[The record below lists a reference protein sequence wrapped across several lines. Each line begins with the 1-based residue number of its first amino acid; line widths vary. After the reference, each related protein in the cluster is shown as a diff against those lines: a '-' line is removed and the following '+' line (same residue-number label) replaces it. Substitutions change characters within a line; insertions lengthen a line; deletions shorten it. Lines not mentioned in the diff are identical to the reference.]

1 MITNFNDF
9 NKKLF
14 YTKESGISGF
24 GNFANVDLK
33 SGTKLGVGL
42 EKIDDTG
49 EPDIDYNRFDICTY
63 TNHSDNPNLFFKKED
78 NNYYFYT
85 LRDIK
90 KDEELTI
97 DYSKFDFEGE
107 RDFI

>member
-1 MITNFNDF
+1 MITNFDNF
-9 NKKLF
+9 NNKF
-14 YTKESGISGF
+14 YTKKSGISGF
-24 GNFANVDLK
+24 GNFAKVDLD
-33 SGTKLGVGL
+33 SDINLGIGL

-49 EPDIDYNRFDICTY
+49 NSDKDYKRFDICTY
-63 TNHSDNPNLFFKKED
+63 TNHSDDPNLFFKKVD
-78 NNYYFYT
+78 DVYYFYT

>member
-1 MITNFNDF
+1 MITNFDNF

-14 YTKESGISGF
+14 YTKKSDISGF

-33 SGTKLGVGL
+33 SDINLGVGL

-49 EPDIDYNRFDICTY
+49 DPDNDYKRFDICTY
-63 TNHSDNPNLFFKKED
+63 TNHSDNPNLNFKKEG
-78 NNYYFYT
+78 NIYYFYT
-85 LRDIK
+85 LMNIN